1 MPESHAQRIVKE
13 NKANGHTYT
22 IMVNAHVRCG
32 DAQGAEACVARM
44 TEAGLTPCVVT
55 YTTLINGHTRA
66 GDMVSA
72 TKALETMV
80 SRKPPVHPNIRTVNT
95 LLRGCL
101 QCGSVEQAVGL
112 LGRMKRDWGVTPD
125 ASTYE
130 YVVQL
135 MCHSLRCDCK
145 ASGPWF
151 WVLGFRVWESNI

>member
-1 MPESHAQRIVKE
+1 
-13 NKANGHTYT
+13 
-22 IMVNAHVRCG
+22 MVNAHVRCG

-44 TEAGLTPCVVT
+44 TEASLTPCVVT
-55 YTTLINGHTRA
+55 YTTLINGHARA

-72 TKALETMV
+72 TRALETMV

-101 QCGSVEQAVGL
+101 QCGSVQQAVGL
-112 LGRMKRDWGVTPD
+112 LARMKRDWGVTPD

-135 MCHSLRCDCK
+135 MCHSLRCDSLGFRVQGLGFRLMCHSLRCDCW
-145 ASGPWF
+145 ASGPWD
-151 WVLGFRVWESNI
+151 LGFGI